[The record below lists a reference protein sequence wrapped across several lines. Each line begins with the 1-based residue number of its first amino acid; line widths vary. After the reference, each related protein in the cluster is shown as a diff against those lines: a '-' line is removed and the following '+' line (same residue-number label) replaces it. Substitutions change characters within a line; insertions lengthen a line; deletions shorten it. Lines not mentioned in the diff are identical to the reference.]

1 MAGYQAVIELR
12 KLEERIDK
20 LGFRMGFPKTR
31 WGEEFGDQVAL
42 MPKDDCLP
50 IYSRDAELYIGTL
63 EGMRVWLTGFEKAR
77 EYDRMLMGKSVET
90 KRERKEQDY
99 RNQQLMRT
107 IKEGKLPKEM
117 IGGSP
122 NGV

>member
-1 MAGYQAVIELR
+1 MAGYQSVIELH

-31 WGEEFGDQVAL
+31 WSDGFGDQVAL

-50 IYSRDAELYIGTL
+50 IYSRDNELYIGTL
-63 EGMRVWLTGFEKAR
+63 DGLRTWLSGFEKAR
-77 EYDRMLMGKSVET
+77 EYDRMLIGNSVEV

-99 RNQQLMRT
+99 RNKQLMQT
-107 IKEGKLPKEM
+107 IKDGKLPFNM
-117 IGGSP
+117 IGDSP